1 MRLPFGTSVI
11 GAPGGWQAAFT
22 LSAVRADNELR
33 RVVHVPSS
41 GSDRLPKTVW
51 TEGTRIFLSPRPLQ
65 LAGGGVPG
73 ARFGRAG
80 VPIALISTG
89 ELQAVFARVR
99 LCCPVRL
106 PVDQATLSAADIHIP
121 ATTWEALAPTMR
133 DEEPLHVVAA
143 CVDVAAF
150 TYRQAQSRRND
161 VCAVQ

>member
-1 MRLPFGTSVI
+1 MRLPFGTSAI
-11 GAPGGWQAAFT
+11 GAPGGWLAAPAPA
-22 LSAVRADNELR
+22 LSAVRADDEFP
-33 RVVHVPSS
+33 RVVHGPSS
-41 GSDRLPKTVW
+41 DSDRLPETVW
-51 TEGTRIFLSPRPLQ
+51 TEGTRIFLSPRPRP
-65 LAGGGVPG
+65 LAGV
-73 ARFGRAG
+73 AFT
-80 VPIALISTG
+80 STG
-89 ELQAVFARVR
+89 ELQAVFARGR
-99 LCCPVRL
+99 LCCPGQL